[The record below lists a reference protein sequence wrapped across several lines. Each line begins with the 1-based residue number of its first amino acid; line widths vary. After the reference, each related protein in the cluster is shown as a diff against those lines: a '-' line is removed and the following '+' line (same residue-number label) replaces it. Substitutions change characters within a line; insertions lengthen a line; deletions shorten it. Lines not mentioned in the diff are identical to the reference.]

1 MSILVQ
7 KCPYCGHSKTRLFQV
22 DPADASIKQ
31 YDDVLFWRCD
41 IEGGCGSTFPQTGT
55 PPEPKHDSELRYD
68 PAGEA
73 KDALVHGVTE
83 LLGRDIPNLRWAL
96 RVLSHPD
103 VIEYTKRYFD
113 AMDVNSR
120 CTKYEPPWSCAKEA
134 EAKYENIKY
143 GWLGAGSGVGFSE
156 WWCDNCKKKVMEG

>member
-1 MSILVQ
+1 MNVLVP
-7 KCPYCGHSKTRLFQV
+7 KCPYCGHSKTRLVQV

-31 YDDVLFWRCD
+31 YDEVRLWRCD
-41 IEGGCGSTFPQTGT
+41 PKGGCGSTFTQTRN
-55 PPEPKHDSELRYD
+55 PPEQNLHHELKYD

-83 LLGRDIPNLRWAL
+83 LLGHDIPNLRWVL
-96 RVLSHPD
+96 RALSHPD
-103 VIEYTKRYFD
+103 LIEHTKKYFN
-113 AMDVNSR
+113 AMDKASM
-120 CTKYEPPWSCAKEA
+120 CTKYETPWSCAKEA

-156 WWCDNCKKKVMEG
+156 WWCDNCKKKVME